1 MEACE
6 NRQMLAARQL
16 ERRSDLRYSV
26 DEDSVVL
33 FVGHGVPQEARLV
46 DLSQE
51 GCRLRTTEPVLARV
65 RLPVEVFFNVDGI
78 SFRFRGVLQWT
89 DGHRL
94 IGVRFVNIIPQRM
107 VELANIVC
115 GMEKTATMRAE
126 AVNLLVAEYETSKR
140 IGQEA
145 IERAVNGNPQLMAEA
160 QMQLREAAP
169 TVTPALMAEDAQAES
184 HASAGRERRQQSR
197 HELSS
202 SATILLV
209 SAGSKLQGHILD
221 MSVTG
226 CRIRTDERFPAGI
239 YTRVE
244 TEFRLEDLPLRL
256 GGVIQSIYDL
266 NTVGIRFLDLN
277 EREREQVLG
286 LIGEIEQSRTSQ
298 PAPTTGT
305 V

>member
-6 NRQMLAARQL
+6 NRELLAARQL

-33 FVGHGVPQEARLV
+33 FVGRGVPQEARLV

-107 VELANIVC
+107 VELAHIVC
-115 GMEKTATMRAE
+115 GMEKTAAVRAD
-126 AVNLLVAEYETSKR
+126 AVNMLVAEYETSKR
-140 IGQEA
+140 TGREA
-145 IERAVNGNPQLMAEA
+145 MERAVNGSPQLMAASRMEPPVAARGVASLSLAEEA
-160 QMQLREAAP
+160 Q
-169 TVTPALMAEDAQAES
+169 PAS
-184 HASAGRERRQQSR
+184 HSPVGRERRQQSR
-197 HELSS
+197 HEVSS

-209 SAGSKLQGHILD
+209 NAGSKLQGHILD
-221 MSVTG
+221 LSVTG

-244 TEFRLEDLPLRL
+244 AEFRLDGLPLRL
-256 GGVIQSIYDL
+256 GGVIQSIYDR
-266 NTVGIRFLDLN
+266 NTVGVRFLDLSD
-277 EREREQVLG
+277 REREQVLG
-286 LIGEIEQSRTSQ
+286 LIGEIEQLHTSQ
-298 PAPTTGT
+298 PDAAKGAA
-305 V
+305 